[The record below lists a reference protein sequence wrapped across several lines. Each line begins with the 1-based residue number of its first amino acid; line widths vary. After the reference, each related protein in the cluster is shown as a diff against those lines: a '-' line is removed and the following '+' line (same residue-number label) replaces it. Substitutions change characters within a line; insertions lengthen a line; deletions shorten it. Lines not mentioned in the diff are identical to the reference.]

1 MKKQKMITRTLTF
14 TNVEYVVFDATT
26 MTGIKYTYPIV
37 GDLKSDK
44 DALKAVTA
52 VMSINMKDNTSNT
65 SIISAHIVGHVSKLF
80 GMTEQAFYNYAE
92 ELPPRKVYEYDI
104 VSTD

>member
-1 MKKQKMITRTLTF
+1 MITRTLTF

-26 MTGIKYTYPIV
+26 MTGHKYTYPIV

-52 VMSINMKDNTSNT
+52 VQCMRDNT